1 MTPVLNYCMRTIVLL
16 LLLLLLMMVMMMLIT
31 VMTAALLVHN
41 VLLEVIEVR
50 TCVLIGS
57 VVMAGG
63 IMVATFANTVPLLI
77 LTMGG
82 CVGQ

>member
-1 MTPVLNYCMRTIVLL
+1 MTPVLNYCTRTIVLL
-16 LLLLLLMMVMMMLIT
+16 LLLLLLMMVMMIT